1 VGVAKER
8 EVAQGKT
15 LFSIGQVLAKLSA
28 QFPDLTPSKLRFF
41 EDQDLISPH
50 RTDSGYRK
58 YSAEDIDRVRLIL
71 VLQRD
76 HYLPHK
82 VIRQYLADLDAGK
95 PGVLP
100 AARAQLSAS
109 SVTSFKRADLLE
121 LAKATETQLTEAI
134 SAGLIPSGALFD
146 DSSLDTLR
154 RVVELAQVGIE
165 PRHLRTLKTSVQREA
180 DLISGA
186 LGGVKKTAAGRAKA
200 EEQAT
205 DIAVQLNAIRTT
217 LLRKALDELT

>member
-1 VGVAKER
+1 MAVANKR
-8 EVAQGKT
+8 EIAQGKT
-15 LFSIGQVLAKLSA
+15 LFSIGQVLAKLSG

-41 EDQDLISPH
+41 EDQGLISPL

-82 VIRQYLADLDAGK
+82 VIRQYLDDLDSGK
-95 PGVLP
+95 AAVLP
-100 AARAQLSAS
+100 AARAQLSS
-109 SVTSFKRADLLE
+109 TPVNSFKRGELVE
-121 LAKATETQLTEAI
+121 LAKASETQLTEAI
-134 SAGLIPSGALFD
+134 SAGLIPSGAVFD
-146 DSSLDTLR
+146 DAALDTLR

-165 PRHLRTLKTSVQREA
+165 PRHLRSLKASVQREA
-180 DLISGA
+180 DLIMSA
-186 LGGVKKTAAGRAKA
+186 VGGSKKTSAARAKA

-217 LLRKALDELT
+217 LLRKALNDLN